1 MSEQDSNFEM
11 APPPQPVK
19 RLGLGLRS
27 ILQILFAVLCLSFV
41 FNLGINHHSRR
52 DLTQSGTFTLSEATE
67 KLLTSSGVQDREEP
81 VKIIAAIRK
90 SSPHYARL
98 RPVIEEYERLS
109 KGKVTIDY
117 LDPIR
122 DGDRALEV
130 KNNYGGDLLADE
142 LFEDDLFIIDA
153 RQGVPANQDEKIK
166 AINSHLR
173 YLRVS
178 DMA

>member
-1 MSEQDSNFEM
+1 MTYF
-11 APPPQPVK
+11 
-19 RLGLGLRS
+19 
-27 ILQILFAVLCLSFV
+27 
-41 FNLGINHHSRR
+41 SRK
-52 DLTQSGTFTLSEATE
+52 DLTKNSIFTLSEATE

-122 DGDRALEV
+122 DGDRAL
-130 KNNYGGDLLADE
+130 K
-142 LFEDDLFIIDA
+142 
-153 RQGVPANQDEKIK
+153 
-166 AINSHLR
+166 
-173 YLRVS
+173 
-178 DMA
+178 